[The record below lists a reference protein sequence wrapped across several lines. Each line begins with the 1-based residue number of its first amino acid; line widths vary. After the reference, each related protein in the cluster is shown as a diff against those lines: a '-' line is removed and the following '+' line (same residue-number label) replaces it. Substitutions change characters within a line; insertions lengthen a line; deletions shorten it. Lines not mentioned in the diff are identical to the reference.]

1 MDAVLTAKEV
11 AKILKCH
18 TNTIRVME
26 DQGKI
31 HRLENIPG
39 VKYSREEVQQLI
51 CLGVDVKPFTAWERK
66 KMEAMLHERDKTIR
80 DLRERLTRIM
90 ITCQGGGVQ

>member
-11 AKILKCH
+11 AKIFKCH

-26 DQGKI
+26 DQGKL

-39 VKYSREEVQQLI
+39 VKYSAEEVQQLI
-51 CLGVDVKPFTAWERK
+51 CLGPDVKPLTAWEHK
-66 KMEAMLHERDKTIR
+66 KLEALLREKDQTIK
-80 DLRERLTRIM
+80 DLRARLTKVMQIA
-90 ITCQGGGVQ
+90 QGGTP